1 MGMTMNMSWSIRDVF
16 FAFVMWA
23 VMMVAM
29 MVPSVT
35 PLFRLFASA
44 NTARAERSSTVN
56 IMMFGLGYV
65 TVWLGFSVLAALMQL
80 ALHEAALLSSAMS
93 IPNPYLAAT
102 ILIGAGAFQ
111 FTPLKRTCLTQC
123 RSPLDFL
130 MRYWRSGRS
139 GAFLMGLRHGT
150 FCLGCCWAV
159 MLVLFVV
166 GIMNL
171 AWVAVLAVFILI
183 EKVGP
188 YGGRV
193 GQIAGT
199 IMIAFGGWLWMS
211 AGV

>member
-1 MGMTMNMSWSIRDVF
+1 MSV
-16 FAFVMWA
+16 
-23 VMMVAM
+23 
-29 MVPSVT
+29 
-35 PLFRLFASA
+35 
-44 NTARAERSSTVN
+44 
-56 IMMFGLGYV
+56 
-65 TVWLGFSVLAALMQL
+65 
-80 ALHEAALLSSAMS
+80 
-93 IPNPYLAAT
+93 PNPYLAGA

-130 MRYWRSGRS
+130 MRYWRSGRT

-183 EKVGP
+183 EKLGP
-188 YGGRV
+188 YGGRAS
-193 GQIAGT
+193 QIAGT

>member
-1 MGMTMNMSWSIRDVF
+1 MQMTMNMSWSTRDVF
-16 FAFVMWA
+16 FVFVMWA

-29 MVPSVT
+29 MVPSAT
-35 PLFRLFASA
+35 PLFRLFAKA
-44 NTARAERSSTVN
+44 NSARAERSSSLTT
-56 IMMFGLGYV
+56 MMFGLGYV
-65 TVWLGFSVLAALMQL
+65 TVWLGFSVLAALLQS
-80 ALHEAALLSSAMS
+80 ALHEAALLSSGMS
-93 IPNPYLAAT
+93 IPNPYLAGA

-123 RSPLDFL
+123 RSPLGFL
-130 MRYWRSGRS
+130 MQYWRNGRS

-171 AWVAVLAVFILI
+171 AWVAVLAVFVLI
-183 EKVGP
+183 EKLGP
-188 YGGRV
+188 YGGRAS
-193 GQIAGT
+193 QIAGT

>member
-1 MGMTMNMSWSIRDVF
+1 MEMTMNMSWSTRDVF
-16 FAFVMWA
+16 FVFVMWG

-35 PLFRLFASA
+35 PMFRLFAKG
-44 NTARAERSSTVN
+44 NTARAERGTTLTTT
-56 IMMFGLGYV
+56 MFGLGYV
-65 TVWLGFSVLAALMQL
+65 TVWLGFSFLAALLQS
-80 ALHEAALLSSAMS
+80 ALHEAALLSSGMS
-93 IPNPYLAAT
+93 IPNPYLAGA

-111 FTPLKRTCLTQC
+111 FTSLKRTCLTQC
-123 RSPLDFL
+123 RSPLGFL
-130 MRYWRSGRS
+130 IQYWRNGTS

-171 AWVAVLAVFILI
+171 AWVAALAVFILI
-183 EKVGP
+183 EKLGP

-193 GQIAGT
+193 SQIAGT